1 MGTRGSSHAQE
12 RRYPLAA
19 TFGQSNKSRKL
30 DDPIKDGIFPQ
41 AVPPRRPA
49 LGEGDGGGGK
59 REREGHRSC
68 WADSEVRSHNF
79 ILAKL
84 TEGVSID
91 DYSTLTCLQKLKRS
105 IMVCAGVNLFPPY

>member
-1 MGTRGSSHAQE
+1 MRIRGGSHAQE
-12 RRYPLAA
+12 QVQH
-19 TFGQSNKSRKL
+19 TFEQFFYQCAGHQL
-30 DDPIKDGIFPQ
+30 DDPINEWLFPQ

-68 WADSEVRSHNF
+68 WADSEVRSHSF

-91 DYSTLTCLQKLKRS
+91 DYSTYRAVRLAEQDE
-105 IMVCAGVNLFPPY
+105 VG

>member
-1 MGTRGSSHAQE
+1 MRLRGSSL
-12 RRYPLAA
+12 PLEQLRHKDPRPINQFFYRLADHP
-19 TFGQSNKSRKL
+19 L
-30 DDPIKDGIFPQ
+30 DDRINEWLFPQ

-49 LGEGDGGGGK
+49 LGQGDGGGGK

-68 WADSEVRSHNF
+68 WADSEVHSF

-91 DYSTLTCLQKLKRS
+91 DYSTYRAVRLAEQDED
-105 IMVCAGVNLFPPY
+105 G